1 MERREEQASRA
12 QGGRGVEGQ
21 AGRGREEYLRKLQ
34 EQTPSRRPRS
44 VSPSS
49 DEADARAPPPRSR
62 SQARVRRRP
71 RPSESASVLEDRPG
85 WNPSTALEEE
95 RKAQRRREERR
106 RAGDEAATRADEAMR
121 RAGHLDEDFRFVR
134 GLRFQVRHV
143 GG

>member
-1 MERREEQASRA
+1 
-12 QGGRGVEGQ
+12 
-21 AGRGREEYLRKLQ
+21 
-34 EQTPSRRPRS
+34 
-44 VSPSS
+44 
-49 DEADARAPPPRSR
+49 
-62 SQARVRRRP
+62 
-71 RPSESASVLEDRPG
+71 VLEDRPG